1 MMSLDIVINSSQR
14 SSLRADKSASPFTL
28 PLPPSYAVCREIG
41 RKLGLVYCRLVNQTN
56 VTHTHTP
63 RDTFNIYTARK
74 ECVTTGDKHCEMKCA
89 S

>member
-28 PLPPSYAVCREIG
+28 SLPPSYAVCREIG

-56 VTHTHTP
+56 VTHTHTHP
-63 RDTFNIYTARK
+63 ETHSIFTLRERN
-74 ECVTTGDKHCEMKCA
+74 V
-89 S
+89 